1 MCIRVR
7 GIMDENSKIKED
19 SPADNSSSD
28 ERKDYALIEILMR
41 LSALEKVLVENGTVT
56 LEDLIKH
63 VKNSADTLL
72 ERMKA
77 NADQQ
82 SVINIPGNKSN
93 LKN

>member
-1 MCIRVR
+1 
-7 GIMDENSKIKED
+7 
-19 SPADNSSSD
+19 
-28 ERKDYALIEILMR
+28 MR

-56 LEDLIKH
+56 QEDLIKH